1 MSNSKYYQEDKIPFI
16 RKKLE
21 TINEEDELLVSAIEK
36 KNPVIGL
43 ILSLLI
49 GSLGA
54 DRFYLGQVG
63 LGILKL
69 LTFGGFCLIDNYRLI
84 LNHGKSQRN
93 QLQQISSSLIN

>member
-1 MSNSKYYQEDKIPFI
+1 MVI
-16 RKKLE
+16 
-21 TINEEDELLVSAIEK
+21 INEEDELLVSAIEK
-36 KNPVIGL
+36 KIPVIGL

-69 LTFGGFCLIDNYRLI
+69 LTFGGLGLWTIIVIDWFLIMKKVKEINFNKLA
-84 LNHGKSQRN
+84 LN
-93 QLQQISSSLIN
+93 L

>member
-21 TINEEDELLVSAIEK
+21 TINEEDKLLVSAIEK
-36 KNPVIGL
+36 KDPVIGL

-69 LTFGGFCLIDNYRLI
+69 LTFGGFCLRAIINWFLI
-84 LNHGKSQRN
+84 MKKVKERN
-93 QLQQISSSLIN
+93 FNKLALHL

>member
-36 KNPVIGL
+36 KDPVIGL

-49 GSLGA
+49 AL
-54 DRFYLGQVG
+54 
-63 LGILKL
+63 
-69 LTFGGFCLIDNYRLI
+69 
-84 LNHGKSQRN
+84 
-93 QLQQISSSLIN
+93 

>member
-1 MSNSKYYQEDKIPFI
+1 M
-16 RKKLE
+16 E

-69 LTFGGFCLIDNYRLI
+69 LPFGGLGLWTIIDWFLIIKKVKETNFNKLA
-84 LNHGKSQRN
+84 LH
-93 QLQQISSSLIN
+93 L